1 MSDRDYEHIPGS
13 EYMSDA
19 DRSYFETFGE
29 AIDDQAELVV
39 EQVTGEKNIDSQ
51 ELERMINEV
60 LDDLVND
67 DGKYLVDGA
76 LLKCSMQTDAKQTL
90 TYNGEEVISEP
101 IEENI
106 KEMASLHVTDKKR
119 VTFNGYTPA
128 TVIDSKGGMRD
139 EKEKWNI
146 GGFGNCLFIQNGTA
160 IEDIANMLLVSLL
173 VKGKHTKI
181 QEIEGK
187 IKKAIEEGKGTCHC
201 FMSLNPEWENLPIE
215 YNFATGIFEYSWKD
229 ALNEASAGIDY
240 YMSGEK
246 VYQNFNG
253 IEGIN
258 MMSMLFCKRGGII
271 SAEESG
277 QSDIVE
283 PILVLDGWLKLYDR
297 PTVCGAGR
305 SVTRHQEAAAYDWA
319 MPEDLHDENGNKSE
333 NWFAT
338 LSPAHDEIVKKGVF
352 IVEKTSNNL
361 YIDGEGRYW
370 VAVGPNVVNPEHCT
384 DKTDKSIDSSEMYYG
399 TKLDI
404 VVKSKDGKI
413 YYIPAVNGDT
423 KEHSYPDG
431 LYQTGESFDINRIT
445 DLDSAGNTVEFT
457 GYDIATKIYDN
468 GDEKCSINITND
480 YELIEIIVYDGVY
493 NYE

>member
-1 MSDRDYEHIPGS
+1 M
-13 EYMSDA
+13 
-19 DRSYFETFGE
+19 
-29 AIDDQAELVV
+29 
-39 EQVTGEKNIDSQ
+39 
-51 ELERMINEV
+51 
-60 LDDLVND
+60 
-67 DGKYLVDGA
+67 
-76 LLKCSMQTDAKQTL
+76 
-90 TYNGEEVISEP
+90 
-101 IEENI
+101 
-106 KEMASLHVTDKKR
+106 
-119 VTFNGYTPA
+119 
-128 TVIDSKGGMRD
+128 
-139 EKEKWNI
+139 
-146 GGFGNCLFIQNGTA
+146 
-160 IEDIANMLLVSLL
+160 
-173 VKGKHTKI
+173 
-181 QEIEGK
+181 
-187 IKKAIEEGKGTCHC
+187 
-201 FMSLNPEWENLPIE
+201 
-215 YNFATGIFEYSWKD
+215 
-229 ALNEASAGIDY
+229 
-240 YMSGEK
+240 
-246 VYQNFNG
+246 
-253 IEGIN
+253 
-258 MMSMLFCKRGGII
+258 
-271 SAEESG
+271 
-277 QSDIVE
+277 
-283 PILVLDGWLKLYDR
+283 
-297 PTVCGAGR
+297 
-305 SVTRHQEAAAYDWA
+305 
-319 MPEDLHDENGNKSE
+319 HDENGNKSE